1 MKLKVNAGYTGEV
14 RIGFTAWHNGAS
26 AGYVKSILYQDGQWW
41 IQETNSWKA
50 TKLSEEFAS
59 ALTGDGL
66 YLAYHRD
73 AATGYVKVYAGATKA
88 ALESAI
94 ASGTEVYNFTAEPE
108 LKKKEITVVG
118 VLFWKGDYTAS
129 ATGYSY
135 GATSEAVL
143 AKLV

>member
-1 MKLKVNAGYTGEV
+1 M
-14 RIGFTAWHNGAS
+14 
-26 AGYVKSILYQDGQWW
+26 
-41 IQETNSWKA
+41 
-50 TKLSEEFAS
+50 
-59 ALTGDGL
+59 
-66 YLAYHRD
+66 YLAYHRE

>member
-1 MKLKVNAGYTGEV
+1 M
-14 RIGFTAWHNGAS
+14 
-26 AGYVKSILYQDGQWW
+26 KSILYQDGQWW
-41 IQETNSWKA
+41 IQETDSWQA
-50 TKLSEEFAS
+50 TKLSEEVAS
-59 ALTGDGL
+59 ALTGDGW
-66 YLAYHRD
+66 YLAYYRE

-94 ASGTEVYNFTAEPE
+94 ASGNAVYTFTAEPE

>member
-1 MKLKVNAGYTGEV
+1 MLITASRQRGTLKFNAGV
-14 RIGFTAWHNGAS
+14 
-26 AGYVKSILYQDGQWW
+26 
-41 IQETNSWKA
+41 
-50 TKLSEEFAS
+50 
-59 ALTGDGL
+59 
-66 YLAYHRD
+66 
-73 AATGYVKVYAGATKA
+73 TKA

-94 ASGTEVYNFTAEPE
+94 ESGTALYTFTAEPE

>member
-1 MKLKVNAGYTGEV
+1 M
-14 RIGFTAWHNGAS
+14 
-26 AGYVKSILYQDGQWW
+26 
-41 IQETNSWKA
+41 
-50 TKLSEEFAS
+50 
-59 ALTGDGL
+59 
-66 YLAYHRD
+66 
-73 AATGYVKVYAGATKA
+73 KVYAGATKA

-94 ASGTEVYNFTAEPE
+94 KDGIAVYTFTAEPE

-118 VLFWKGDYTAS
+118 VLFWRGDYTAS